1 MVSDASQN
9 HSVKAHTFDD
19 TRQSKGISTEI
30 ISKKR
35 DEELSTARSPLRPDN
50 AAVNAAEIHKKA
62 VKRFRVLSKD
72 ARNSSV
78 PKASKISFTNSWF
91 PPPPIL
97 SRRLGSENEL
107 LMGLDIETNDW
118 PDLPTGG
125 NKGNIGQFGF
135 YNLCSSEDLNQRCVQ
150 LGWVVGL
157 GDKFSVKK
165 EYLITPSDYIIS
177 DKATKFHKISHAEA
191 LASGRPLRD
200 VLIEFIE
207 DVRSL
212 LRHKGRVVCH
222 HLEFDCGI
230 LATELKRCALMEEY
244 TVLQQAAHA
253 GLCTMDPE
261 VGRYVLQRAEQ
272 EGGPE
277 SGKNTLSLRKLVS
290 HVCPEFGFLL
300 KDHHSA
306 GIDAEL
312 HYQVGR
318 AVQHLATPPTG
329 TVSVAT

>member
-62 VKRFRVLSKD
+62 AKRFRVLSKD
-72 ARNSSV
+72 ARKSSV
-78 PKASKISFTNSWF
+78 PKASKISFTSSWF

-222 HLEFDCGI
+222 NLEFDCGI
-230 LATELKRCALMEEY
+230 LATELK
-244 TVLQQAAHA
+244 
-253 GLCTMDPE
+253 
-261 VGRYVLQRAEQ
+261 
-272 EGGPE
+272 
-277 SGKNTLSLRKLVS
+277 
-290 HVCPEFGFLL
+290 
-300 KDHHSA
+300 
-306 GIDAEL
+306 DA
-312 HYQVGR
+312 R
-318 AVQHLATPPTG
+318 
-329 TVSVAT
+329 